1 MYDSMDMFILTA
13 FQDLIAGVKKSVT
26 GDLASLLL
34 SLLMPPQEH
43 DAYRLQQAMGVST
56 GLTYILLMVFYSS
69 FYVCMHKTLISYT
82 YVLVCAGF
90 RHR

>member
-34 SLLMPPQEH
+34 SLLMPPPEH

-56 GLTYILLMVFYSS
+56 GHTYMLLIAFFSC
-69 FYVCMHKTLISYT
+69 FYVCRHKSLISYT
-82 YVLVCAGF
+82 YVLLCVGF